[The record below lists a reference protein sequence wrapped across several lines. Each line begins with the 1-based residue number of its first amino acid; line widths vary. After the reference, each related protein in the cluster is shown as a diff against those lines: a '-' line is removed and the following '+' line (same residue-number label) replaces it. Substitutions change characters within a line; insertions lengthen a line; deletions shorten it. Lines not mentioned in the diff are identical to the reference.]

1 MPVGQTVS
9 VQRYPHH
16 HFSKTRESKPGDGFE
31 ITAEDPATV
40 IETIRKV
47 PGKDIWLGGSGEL
60 VRSFLEA
67 DLVDRI
73 EIGIVPVLLGDGI
86 RLFPSGFAERKFRAV
101 ESKAYAKTG
110 LVTVTYERVR
120 S

>member
-1 MPVGQTVS
+1 
-9 VQRYPHH
+9 
-16 HFSKTRESKPGDGFE
+16 
-31 ITAEDPATV
+31 
-40 IETIRKV
+40 
-47 PGKDIWLGGSGEL
+47 
-60 VRSFLEA
+60 
-67 DLVDRI
+67 
-73 EIGIVPVLLGDGI
+73 LGDGI